1 MAENPKIVFE
11 GKDNIT
17 PAAQS
22 ATQSIKDLAKTLL
35 EKSLAESTTS
45 KGALLN
51 YEKEIFLLKQKKQLE
66 IESKREIIGAS
77 YERKI
82 KEIRSDKEEAERIAK
97 DKSIPREER
106 ISAITS
112 LRTRA
117 FEKREEGAELDYK
130 KQLKTLEDENKESK
144 KQTQIL
150 TETLKQFQLLIK
162 LLSQGDKQKPED
174 YKKLLEGLGVSGPG
188 GEELTER
195 IEKDKKT
202 KGSAIFS
209 GVFWGNMAAEMAKSV
224 GKAILK
230 TPGEAIKSTYSAI
243 LSGKEGDQMA
253 ADVMK
258 IVPFGIGEGVST
270 MLENWLEAEA
280 AREKAGAKYQAI
292 SGGRQF
298 VGGAGFG
305 YKFEEASQ
313 INQQI
318 ARSRGNI
325 DEKNMPQEIEGTYRL
340 LKGLG
345 LDLSTISQTTSSYR
359 YQDTQR
365 TAEQNVSVLMK
376 AMGIKEGSKDIIRM
390 QELLE
395 TQNKLVQESSQKLE
409 KVSPKT
415 ISTVIAAFSQFGG
428 SFAGGRA
435 GERISTINQALS
447 TPQGDY
453 QQAMSFATLAQL
465 KPGGSFLDMMKMQ
478 EKGIEQ
484 EGYMQKM
491 METLS
496 GQYGTG
502 DLFTIALKNRFN
514 LSAEQAETL
523 AQGWREGRGFE
534 GIGKKGITPE
544 EIKTTYVSGKEV
556 REATLEQEW
565 ADGIVSGITE
575 SIKQLGDGLEKV
587 FKETGNLIVEGVKK
601 VF

>member
-66 IESKREIIGAS
+66 IESKRETIGAS

-117 FEKREEGAELDYK
+117 FEKREEGTELDYK
-130 KQLKTLEDENKESK
+130 KQLKALEDETKENQ
-144 KQTQIL
+144 KQTKILMDTFRQI
-150 TETLKQFQLLIK
+150 QLLSRI
-162 LLSQGDKQKPED
+162 LAQGEAKPEK
-174 YKKLLEGLGVSGPG
+174 YKELLEELGATGHG
-188 GEELTER
+188 GEEFSARVKQEQGVGG
-195 IEKDKKT
+195 IEKDR
-202 KGSAIFS
+202 GGIFS
-209 GVFWGNMAAEMAKSV
+209 GVFLGN
-224 GKAILK
+224 L
-230 TPGEAIKSTYSAI
+230 
-243 LSGKEGDQMA
+243 A
-253 ADVMK
+253 ADVFK
-258 IVPFGIGEGVST
+258 EARSAFSSSTRGAVGLLTGEGGGPE
-270 MLENWLEAEA
+270 MA
-280 AREKAGAKYQAI
+280 AQVFKYMPNLLGIPEVLGEFMGKHYQEKAKEESAGAQWGGI
-292 SGGRQF
+292 SK
-298 VGGAGFG
+298 GAGGGLVRGVNFG
-305 YKFEEASQ
+305 MTWEDVAPIQIGLAKARGSLTNIQEETLGALHL
-313 INQQI
+313 
-318 ARSRGNI
+318 
-325 DEKNMPQEIEGTYRL
+325 T
-340 LKGLG
+340 KGLG
-345 LDLSTISQTTSSYR
+345 IDMGEISKSASTYR
-359 YQDTQR
+359 YQDTKK
-365 TAEQNVSVLMK
+365 TVAENVGVMLSV
-376 AMGIKEGSKDIIRM
+376 MGIDRSKEGNQRVG
-390 QELLE
+390 ELLAIQNRLIEDQAKRREVISPE
-395 TQNKLVQESSQKLE
+395 T
-409 KVSPKT
+409 T
-415 ISTVIAAFSQFGG
+415 ATVMASFQQFGG
-428 SFAGGRA
+428 SFRDARM
-435 GERISTINQALS
+435 GERITSINQALTS
-447 TPQGDY
+447 PQGDY

-523 AQGWREGRGFE
+523 ATGWREGKGFE
-534 GIGKKGITPE
+534 EIGKLGKTGQVITETGTSFVETQRAKLEYAYADSVITGIKEAVGQLGTGFTQIGLDILA
-544 EIKTTYVSGKEV
+544 EIKK
-556 REATLEQEW
+556 L
-565 ADGIVSGITE
+565 
-575 SIKQLGDGLEKV
+575 L
-587 FKETGNLIVEGVKK
+587 
-601 VF
+601 

>member
-66 IESKREIIGAS
+66 IESKRETIGAS

-162 LLSQGDKQKPED
+162 LLSQGDKQKPEK
-174 YKKLLEGLGVSGPG
+174 YKELLEELGVTGHG
-188 GEELTER
+188 GEEFSARVKQEQGVGG
-195 IEKDKKT
+195 IEKDR
-202 KGSAIFS
+202 GGIFS
-209 GVFWGNMAAEMAKSV
+209 GVFWGN
-224 GKAILK
+224 L
-230 TPGEAIKSTYSAI
+230 
-243 LSGKEGDQMA
+243 A
-253 ADVMK
+253 ADVFK
-258 IVPFGIGEGVST
+258 EARSAFSSSTRGAVGLLTGEGGGPEMAAQAFKYLPNLVGIP
-270 MLENWLEAEA
+270 EALGEFMGKHYQ
-280 AREKAGAKYQAI
+280 EKAKKESAGAQWGGI
-292 SGGRQF
+292 SK
-298 VGGAGFG
+298 GAGGGLVKGVSFG
-305 YKFEEASQ
+305 MTWEDVAPIQIGLAKARGSLTNIQEETLGALHL
-313 INQQI
+313 
-318 ARSRGNI
+318 
-325 DEKNMPQEIEGTYRL
+325 T
-340 LKGLG
+340 KGLG
-345 LDLSTISQTTSSYR
+345 IDMGEISKSASTYR
-359 YQDTQR
+359 YQDTKK
-365 TAEQNVSVLMK
+365 TVAENVGVMLSV
-376 AMGIKEGSKDIIRM
+376 MGIDRSKEGNQRVG
-390 QELLE
+390 ELLAI
-395 TQNKLVQESSQKLE
+395 QNKLIEDQAKRREVI
-409 KVSPKT
+409 SPET
-415 ISTVIAAFSQFGG
+415 TATVIAAFSQFGG
-428 SFAGGRA
+428 SFAGERA

-523 AQGWREGRGFE
+523 ATGWREGKGFE
-534 GIGKKGITPE
+534 EIGKLGKTGQEITETGTSFVETQRAKLEYAYAESVITGIKEAVGQLGTGFTQIGLDILA
-544 EIKTTYVSGKEV
+544 EIKK
-556 REATLEQEW
+556 L
-565 ADGIVSGITE
+565 
-575 SIKQLGDGLEKV
+575 L
-587 FKETGNLIVEGVKK
+587 
-601 VF
+601 